1 MAQIGSLSAETETLS
16 QVLSLVE
23 AFRAFDSNNDGLIDM
38 AELGA
43 LLASLGF
50 NPSEQEV
57 RSVMQEADK
66 NRDGLMSIYEFLE
79 MNLKETE
86 VGNMATFL
94 RAAFEALDFHG
105 DEPVIAEELYE
116 VMRNMGVDF
125 SLEDCKNI
133 VASLNGNR
141 GATGSFEDFGFM

>member
-1 MAQIGSLSAETETLS
+1 
-16 QVLSLVE
+16 
-23 AFRAFDSNNDGLIDM
+23 M

-43 LLASLGF
+43 LLASLGL

-57 RSVMQEADK
+57 RSMMQGDK

-79 MNLKETE
+79 MNPEKTE
-86 VGNMATFL
+86 VGDMATFL

-141 GATGSFEDFGFM
+141 VATVNFEDFGFI